1 MKSWHGS
8 ASVVTSGPGR
18 MERKVLTMIKVKVYG
33 VAQPY
38 AINTTPIL
46 LLTDEQEER
55 ILILTIGLPEAMA
68 ISTKLTDEVPPPR
81 PQTHDLMKSIFEH
94 FQAKIRNI
102 IITALRDATFYAEI
116 SVDVNGHSIVID
128 SRPSDAIALAL
139 RVGAPIFVSDEVW
152 TEASDQ
158 MPKDKFGAAEK
169 MEVKAAE
176 AKAREAEEIEDD
188 SPLAVL
194 RRRLQTA
201 IDEERYELAAQI
213 RDEIRKLEEQT
224 RKA

>member
-1 MKSWHGS
+1 
-8 ASVVTSGPGR
+8 
-18 MERKVLTMIKVKVYG
+18 MIKVKVYG

-55 ILILTIGLPEAMA
+55 ILVLTIGLAEAVA
-68 ISTKLTDEVPPPR
+68 ISTKLTDEGPPPR

-94 FQAKIRNI
+94 FRARIRNI
-102 IITALRDATFYAEI
+102 TITALRDATFYAEI
-116 SVDVNGHSIVID
+116 HVDVNSHAMVID

-158 MPKDKFGAAEK
+158 MPKDKFGLAENPTK
-169 MEVKAAE
+169 LAVTAE
-176 AKAREAEEIEDD
+176 GKSQDAEEAIEDD
-188 SPLAVL
+188 SPLAVC
-194 RRRLQTA
+194 RRRLQAA
-201 IDEERYELAAQI
+201 IEDEHYEEAAKL
-213 RDEIRKLEEQT
+213 RDEIRKLEEQA
-224 RKA
+224 KKV